1 MKVQLSEK
9 SKAEFIELIA
19 KDSIT
24 CWFEGDE
31 FVMPSGQGKT
41 AKGIVLGKLLVWQYR
56 QTEVDALTL
65 QVAEMKSRLNDAY
78 TDGQSAMYTARQSKV
93 DELEH
98 KAKLRE
104 SDHKALLVKYQAT
117 KKCWEDISKEKE
129 ELQRRNQMLNDNIK
143 EQGQKLVYQ
152 NEVIETQAEKLLGL
166 RDEKAELQKRV
177 DAVKTLIEEYRDPPT
192 QDKTFQHALSIVAY
206 ELEQALKGGGK

>member
-1 MKVQLSEK
+1 MRVQLSEK
-9 SKAEFIELIA
+9 SKAEFIELIN

-41 AKGIVLGKLLVWQYR
+41 AKGIVLGKLLVWQHR
-56 QTEVDALTL
+56 QTKID
-65 QVAEMKSRLNDAY
+65 
-78 TDGQSAMYTARQSKV
+78 
-93 DELEH
+93 
-98 KAKLRE
+98 
-104 SDHKALLVKYQAT
+104 
-117 KKCWEDISKEKE
+117 

-166 RDEKAELQKRV
+166 RDEKAELQKRI
-177 DAVKTLIEEYRDPPT
+177 DAALEIISCLTDEYTKSELR
-192 QDKTFQHALSIVAY
+192 KALRG
-206 ELEQALKGGGK
+206 QK

>member
-1 MKVQLSEK
+1 MRSE
-9 SKAEFIELIA
+9 L
-19 KDSIT
+19 
-24 CWFEGDE
+24 FEE
-31 FVMPSGQGKT
+31 AWNQNRH
-41 AKGIVLGKLLVWQYR
+41 VWESTRCLAQ
-56 QTEVDALTL
+56 
-65 QVAEMKSRLNDAY
+65 
-78 TDGQSAMYTARQSKV
+78 AMYFAGEQHQQSKV

-166 RDEKAELQKRV
+166 RDEKEELQKRV
-177 DAVKTLIEEYRDPPT
+177 DAVNLVLEGLKKCKLY
-192 QDKTFQHALSIVAY
+192 ALW
-206 ELEQALKGGGK
+206 E